1 MKKITLAIMA
11 LALASFAT
19 LSAQTITKNIELFD
33 AVDDYGPDGHGAAW
47 AVKNTTRLGNYYYG
61 GISYLQFNL
70 YEFDFSSESFGSIN
84 SISCKLNS
92 KFYAPSTGEAEV
104 PSDLAAFAIEIF
116 TGGTGNASVDYNSSA
131 LTSVAKLTG
140 LTMKDFED
148 GSVNLAGLDIDI
160 SGENYFAF
168 MISVDKALI
177 PELDSGGMGTSC
189 NASYFE
195 VTLTGTSTV
204 PEPSTYA
211 AIFGALALGFA
222 IYRRRK

>member
-1 MKKITLAIMA
+1 MKKITLTIMA

-19 LSAQTITKNIELFD
+19 LSAQTITKNIQLNK
-33 AVDDYGPDGHGAAW
+33 AVDEYGPDGHGGSW
-47 AVKNTTRLGNYYYG
+47 AVNNTTKLGNYYYD
-61 GISYLQFNL
+61 GITYLQFNL

-92 KFYAPSTGEAEV
+92 TFNPPSYGEAEV

-116 TGGTGNASVDYNSSA
+116 TGGTGAAKADYESSA

-189 NASYFE
+189 SASYFNI
-195 VTLTGTSTV
+195 TLTGTSTV

-211 AIFGALALGFA
+211 AIFGALALGLA
-222 IYRRRK
+222 VYRRRK

>member
-1 MKKITLAIMA
+1 MA

-33 AVDDYGPDGHGAAW
+33 AVDSYGPDGHGGSW
-47 AVKNTTRLGNYYYG
+47 AVNNSTQLGNYYYR

-92 KFYAPSTGEAEV
+92 TFYPPSTGEAEI

-160 SGENYFAF
+160 SGENYFTF

-177 PELDSGGMGTSC
+177 PELNSGGMGTSC

-195 VTLTGTSTV
+195 ITLTGTSTV

-211 AIFGALALGFA
+211 AIFGVLALGFA
-222 IYRRRK
+222 VYRRRK

>member
-1 MKKITLAIMA
+1 MKKITLTVMA
-11 LALASFAT
+11 LALASFTT
-19 LSAQTITKNIELFD
+19 LSAQTITKNIRLKD
-33 AVDDYGPDGHGAAW
+33 AVDDYGPDGHGGSW
-47 AVKNTTRLGNYYYG
+47 AVNNTTRLGNYYYN

-92 KFYAPSTGEAEV
+92 TFYPPSTGEAEI

-116 TGGTGNASVDYNSSA
+116 TGGTGNASVDYKSSA

-160 SGENYFAF
+160 SGENYFTF

-177 PELDSGGMGTSC
+177 PELNSGGMGTSC

-195 VTLTGTSTV
+195 ITLTGTSAV

-211 AIFGALALGFA
+211 AIFGVLALGFA

>member
-19 LSAQTITKNIELFD
+19 LSAQTITKNIRLKD
-33 AVDDYGPDGHGAAW
+33 AVDDYGPDGHGGSW
-47 AVKNTTRLGNYYYG
+47 SIKNTARLGNYYYN

-92 KFYAPSTGEAEV
+92 TFYPPSTGEAEI

-116 TGGTGNASVDYNSSA
+116 TGGTGNASVDYKSSA

-160 SGENYFAF
+160 SGENYFTF

-177 PELDSGGMGTSC
+177 PELNSGGMGTSC
-189 NASYFE
+189 NAGYFE
-195 VTLTGTSTV
+195 ITLTGTSAV
-204 PEPSTYA
+204 PEPSSYA

>member
-1 MKKITLAIMA
+1 MKKITLAVMA
-11 LALASFAT
+11 LALASFTT

-33 AVDDYGPDGHGAAW
+33 AVDSYGPDGHGGAW
-47 AVKNTTRLGNYYYG
+47 SINNTTTLGNYYYM

-92 KFYAPSTGEAEV
+92 NFYSPSTGEAEV

-116 TGGTGNASVDYNSSA
+116 TGGTGNARVDYESST

-160 SGENYFAF
+160 SGENYFTF

-177 PELDSGGMGTSC
+177 PELNSGGMGTSC

-195 VTLTGTSTV
+195 ITLTGTSTV

-211 AIFGALALGFA
+211 TIFGALALGFA

>member
-1 MKKITLAIMA
+1 MKKITLTIMA

-33 AVDDYGPDGHGAAW
+33 AVDDYGPDGHGGTW
-47 AVKNTTRLGNYYYG
+47 SVKNTARLGNYYYD
-61 GISYLQFNL
+61 GITYLQFNL

-92 KFYAPSTGEAEV
+92 TFYPPSYGEAEV

-177 PELDSGGMGTSC
+177 PELNSGGMGTSC
-189 NASYFE
+189 NASYFNI
-195 VTLTGTSTV
+195 TLTGTSAV

-211 AIFGALALGFA
+211 AIFGALALGLA
-222 IYRRRK
+222 VYRRRK

>member
-1 MKKITLAIMA
+1 MA

-19 LSAQTITKNIELFD
+19 LSAQTITKNIELND
-33 AVDDYGPDGHGAAW
+33 AVDNYGPDGHGGSW
-47 AVKNTTRLGNYYYG
+47 SVNNTTYLGNYYYR

-92 KFYAPSTGEAEV
+92 TFYPPSTGEAEV

-160 SGENYFAF
+160 SGENYFTF

-189 NASYFE
+189 NTSYFE

-211 AIFGALALGFA
+211 AIFGALALGFV

>member
-1 MKKITLAIMA
+1 MA

-33 AVDDYGPDGHGAAW
+33 AVDSYGPDGHGGSW
-47 AVKNTTRLGNYYYG
+47 AVNNSTQLGNYYYR

-92 KFYAPSTGEAEV
+92 TFYPPSTGEAEI

-160 SGENYFAF
+160 SGENYFTF

-177 PELDSGGMGTSC
+177 PELNSGGMGTSC
-189 NASYFE
+189 NTGYFE
-195 VTLTGTSTV
+195 ITLTGTSTV

>member
-1 MKKITLAIMA
+1 MA

-19 LSAQTITKNIELFD
+19 LSAQTITKNIRLND
-33 AVDDYGPDGHGAAW
+33 CVDEYGPDGHGGSW
-47 AVKNTTRLGNYYYG
+47 SVNNTTYLGNYYYR

-92 KFYAPSTGEAEV
+92 TFYPPSTGEAEI

-160 SGENYFAF
+160 SGFQSLFLKELL
-168 MISVDKALI
+168 VLI
-177 PELDSGGMGTSC
+177 
-189 NASYFE
+189 
-195 VTLTGTSTV
+195 
-204 PEPSTYA
+204 
-211 AIFGALALGFA
+211 I
-222 IYRRRK
+222 

>member
-1 MKKITLAIMA
+1 MA
-11 LALASFAT
+11 LALASFTT

-33 AVDDYGPDGHGAAW
+33 AVDSYGPDGHGGAW
-47 AVKNTTRLGNYYYG
+47 SISNTTTLGNYYYR

-92 KFYAPSTGEAEV
+92 NFYPTSTGEAEV

-116 TGGTGNASVDYNSSA
+116 TGGTGNARVDYNSSA

-160 SGENYFAF
+160 SGENYFTF

-177 PELDSGGMGTSC
+177 PELNSGGMGTSC

-195 VTLTGTSTV
+195 ITLTGTSTV

-211 AIFGALALGFA
+211 TIFGALALGFA

>member
-19 LSAQTITKNIELFD
+19 LSAQTITKNIELND
-33 AVDDYGPDGHGAAW
+33 AVDNYGPDGHGGSW
-47 AVKNTTRLGNYYYG
+47 SVNNTTYLGNYYYR

-70 YEFDFSSESFGSIN
+70 YEFDFSSEPFGSIN

-92 KFYAPSTGEAEV
+92 TFYPPSTGEAEV

-160 SGENYFAF
+160 SGENYFTF

-177 PELDSGGMGTSC
+177 PELNSGGMGTSC
-189 NASYFE
+189 NTGYFE
-195 VTLTGTSTV
+195 ITLTGTSAV

-211 AIFGALALGFA
+211 AIFGVLALGFA

>member
-1 MKKITLAIMA
+1 MA
-11 LALASFAT
+11 LALASFTT
-19 LSAQTITKNIELFD
+19 LSAQTITKNIELLD
-33 AVDDYGPDGHGAAW
+33 AVDSYGPDGHGGAW
-47 AVKNTTRLGNYYYG
+47 SINNTTMLGNYYYR

-92 KFYAPSTGEAEV
+92 TFYPPSTGEAEI

-160 SGENYFAF
+160 SGENYFTF

-177 PELDSGGMGTSC
+177 PELNSGGMGTSC

-195 VTLTGTSTV
+195 ITLTGTSTV

-211 AIFGALALGFA
+211 AIFGVLALGFA
-222 IYRRRK
+222 VYRRRK